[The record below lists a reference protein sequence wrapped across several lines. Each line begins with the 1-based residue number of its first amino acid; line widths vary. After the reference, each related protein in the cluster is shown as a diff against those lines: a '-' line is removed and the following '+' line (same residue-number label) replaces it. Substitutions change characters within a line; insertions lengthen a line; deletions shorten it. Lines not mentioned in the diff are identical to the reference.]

1 MIIFIFFAYILFDRG
16 INARTKKI
24 VNYQEDSNVIY
35 KVYLHE
41 NDIYN
46 KEYLNMNERYI
57 SKMVDNIN
65 VEFNYN
71 SLYDHD
77 INGYYSYLVTGQL
90 IAYEK
95 DTTES
100 LWTKDYTLLD
110 LKANVLDANN
120 IREINVNDSFSI
132 DYDKYRDELLN
143 FKKNYNID
151 VMGYLDVTI
160 NIKNNLQ
167 FREITKVDEKNK
179 EIKLRIPLSYDTFKI
194 NIENDKHNLGS
205 YYDFSKKEKVNS
217 FLMILGA
224 FSLSI
229 GLSFLALTI
238 RNMIIASKEGFNYQK
253 ELTKI
258 LEEHSDIIVNVK
270 RFYNK
275 KKYNLIYVDSFKELM
290 DVHSRVC
297 NPISFREVKKNEEA
311 IFLMTEEDNAWIYKM
326 TSKK

>member
-1 MIIFIFFAYILFDRG
+1 M
-16 INARTKKI
+16 
-24 VNYQEDSNVIY
+24 
-35 KVYLHE
+35 
-41 NDIYN
+41 
-46 KEYLNMNERYI
+46 
-57 SKMVDNIN
+57 
-65 VEFNYN
+65 
-71 SLYDHD
+71 
-77 INGYYSYLVTGQL
+77 
-90 IAYEK
+90 
-95 DTTES
+95 
-100 LWTKDYTLLD
+100 
-110 LKANVLDANN
+110 KANVLDANN

-151 VMGYLDVTI
+151 VIGYLDVTI

-179 EIKLRIPLSYDTFKI
+179 EIKLIIPLSYDTFKI

-290 DVHSRVC
+290 DVHSRVG